1 MPSCSFSFS
10 PLPVMLLLLLAMVL
24 GDVAMAAR
32 PLRGI
37 AEPMSPGAADGP
49 AGSAAEQP
57 GGGGGGGGGRQHD
70 RSEAGAEVILAGFAA
85 AVLVVVFC
93 YIRVTRKN
101 GRVGPDGKQE
111 RLGAF

>member
-1 MPSCSFSFS
+1 
-10 PLPVMLLLLLAMVL
+10 MLLLLLAMVL

-57 GGGGGGGGGRQHD
+57 GGGGGGRQHD

>member
-1 MPSCSFSFS
+1 
-10 PLPVMLLLLLAMVL
+10 LKILERWMLLLLLAMVL

-57 GGGGGGGGGRQHD
+57 GGGGGGRQHD